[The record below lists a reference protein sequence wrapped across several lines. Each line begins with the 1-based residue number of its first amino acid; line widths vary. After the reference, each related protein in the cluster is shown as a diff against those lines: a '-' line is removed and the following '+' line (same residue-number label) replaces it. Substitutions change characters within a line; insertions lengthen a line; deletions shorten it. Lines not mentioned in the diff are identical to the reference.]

1 MLQLYAL
8 AILHMNKTGGFPLI
22 DKIGGKAGKYE
33 SVFLTAK
40 ITLEF
45 YKKSDP
51 KNFQLPPPPRT
62 WKELLVHPYYE
73 GFHATASNDRPAD
86 GLTKV
91 LPRQR
96 HEIVCT
102 ITWTC

>member
-8 AILHMNKTGGFPLI
+8 AILHMDKTGGFPFSVITGGFPLI
-22 DKIGGKAGKYE
+22 DKIGGKAGIYK

-51 KNFQLPPPPRT
+51 KNFQ
-62 WKELLVHPYYE
+62 
-73 GFHATASNDRPAD
+73 F
-86 GLTKV
+86 
-91 LPRQR
+91 
-96 HEIVCT
+96 
-102 ITWTC
+102 